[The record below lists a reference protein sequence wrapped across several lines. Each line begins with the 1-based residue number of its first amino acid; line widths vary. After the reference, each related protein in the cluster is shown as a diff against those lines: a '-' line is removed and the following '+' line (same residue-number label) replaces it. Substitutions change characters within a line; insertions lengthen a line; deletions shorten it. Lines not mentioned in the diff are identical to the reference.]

1 MATSTFSRP
10 CRWMGATVA
19 IVVLSSCGISPEI
32 MGDSETAM
40 QAESAGRTSAVDNY
54 AGDVAA
60 ESMPAPVPAPVPEMP
75 QAQPQLAKRANI
87 VVVVT
92 SVEDGVEQVVDI
104 ARSQQG
110 DLLSL
115 NDQIPQSVS
124 ERQTATLQIR
134 IPQDKLEPT
143 LEALAD
149 LGTVERRSISAEDV
163 SNQLIDLQARLR
175 NLRRTEEMLLEIM
188 ERSGSV
194 GDVLNVAKEVSNVR
208 SSIEQIDAQLKS
220 LQNRVSY
227 STIDV
232 QLQAAIASTTP
243 QRNLGEQLQG
253 TWQVATHS
261 VQDFSITLVKLLLWL
276 LAYSPYL
283 LVVAMIL
290 GIAWRLRSRQ
300 RIRAAT
306 SNDAE

>member
-1 MATSTFSRP
+1 
-10 CRWMGATVA
+10 
-19 IVVLSSCGISPEI
+19 
-32 MGDSETAM
+32 
-40 QAESAGRTSAVDNY
+40 
-54 AGDVAA
+54 
-60 ESMPAPVPAPVPEMP
+60 MP

-283 LVVAMIL
+283 LVVAMIF

>member
-1 MATSTFSRP
+1 
-10 CRWMGATVA
+10 MGATVA